1 MAEVYFL
8 SPGCD
13 PTSQRPCHLSVD
25 FSPSCLLT
33 FALSSP
39 SVNGISWG
47 MREATDHRYVSCL
60 CRAMAHSSQRQMPV
74 VPCPSGQ
81 GGTRPGVWSKET
93 VLLPGCVF
101 GWQLSRFSLFLLQK
115 NCFSC
120 LGFLPCRGKQGDM
133 GPSSDLSPQGPGFKS
148 CAVPTIPP
156 LESGDAT

>member
-1 MAEVYFL
+1 MAEIYFL

-13 PTSQRPCHLSVD
+13 PTSQHPCHVSVD

-47 MREATDHRYVSCL
+47 MKEATDHRYVSCL
-60 CRAMAHSSQRQMPV
+60 CRAVAHSSQRQMPV

-93 VLLPGCVF
+93 VLLPGV
-101 GWQLSRFSLFLLQK
+101 WVAAFSLFFAIFTSEKLPLL
-115 NCFSC
+115 S
-120 LGFLPCRGKQGDM
+120 GIPALPRETRWYG
-133 GPSSDLSPQGPGFKS
+133 
-148 CAVPTIPP
+148 TIK
-156 LESGDAT
+156 